1 MEITPDAYIL
11 WQGGIFKINATIA
24 VTWLIML
31 FLITFSAVITRRL
44 SFGEH
49 LSRWQNLLEIIVSG
63 IERQIEDAG
72 IEPPRDFLPFLGT
85 IFLFVAISNLLT
97 VLPGYQPPT
106 GSLST
111 TAALAGSVFVAVPF
125 WGIRQQGLAGYL
137 ANYTKPSVIM
147 LPFNVIGEISR
158 TIALAVRLFGNMM
171 SGTMIA
177 AILLSVVPLFFP
189 VVMKVLGLITG
200 LIQAYI
206 FAVLASVYIAA
217 AVKTQKKPKGGKS
230 DG

>member
-11 WQGGIFKINATIA
+11 WQGGIFKINVTIA

-31 FLITFSAVITRRL
+31 FLVTFSAVITRRL
-44 SFGEH
+44 SSGEH

-63 IERQIEDAG
+63 IERQIKDAG

-97 VLPGYQPPT
+97 ALPGYLPPT

-125 WGIRQQGLAGYL
+125 WGIRQQGLTGYL
-137 ANYTKPSVIM
+137 ANYTRPSVIM
-147 LPFNVIGEISR
+147 LPFNMIGEISR

-200 LIQAYI
+200 LVQAYI

-217 AVKTQKKPKGGKS
+217 AVKTQKRAERRKQ
-230 DG
+230 